1 MDKERSGER
10 MRLGAFFH
18 PTGNHVAAWLHP
30 DAQID
35 AGSNFRHY
43 AEITQ
48 TAERGKFDLMFVADA
63 VAVRDGNLSALSRW
77 PQYMVYFD
85 PLTLL
90 PAIAAVTKHIGVVA
104 TATTSYNEPYHIAR
118 KFASLDHISGG
129 RAGWNVVTSSAV
141 NEAQNFGREQHYEHG
156 ERYDRANEFVE
167 VVKGLWDSWEDDAF
181 IRDRSTGRYFDP
193 TKLHALNHKGKN
205 FSVRGPLNVARPPQG
220 HPVLFQAGSSE
231 AGRESAARFAEGVFT
246 PQHTLAGAQ
255 EFYRDLKGRMA
266 RYGRPPEALKIM
278 PGLNA
283 IVGRTAKE
291 AEEKHRFLQSKI
303 HPDVG
308 LELLSNQLDNMD
320 LSEYDLD
327 GPLPDIPDQ
336 VAALAGQ
343 TSMRNIV
350 GVDHPADLRAV
361 CWRARPADADRVAD
375 RHCRRHGKMV
385 PQLRGRRLPCAPAI
399 SAGRAQRFCR
409 SGNPGTTEPR
419 AVPHR
424 IRGRDLARKPG
435 PETAAEPL
443 HDRYHL
449 TTEPTSE
456 LAQHLAQRA
465 AGIGLACQPAAL
477 QGRHQ
482 PFADFVDNAAADALE
497 RRADQ
502 EPVAADCLDRCR
514 HAISDLVRRADQVE
528 PAIEAFGSEL
538 PQSLAAAPLRKLV
551 ERTLFAIGCD
561 PWQRRIEIELRE
573 VDIGYRADRRQRRL
587 DKARRGDHAAVLGAC
602 LLTCLAEDRID

>member
-1 MDKERSGER
+1 MRNERRGE
-10 MRLGAFFH
+10 MMKLGAFFH

-30 DAQID
+30 EAQID
-35 AGSNFRHY
+35 AGTNFGHY
-43 AEITQ
+43 AQIAQ

-63 VAVRDGNLSALSRW
+63 VAVRDGNLAALSRW
-77 PQYMVYFD
+77 PQYMAYFD

-246 PQHTLAGAQ
+246 PQHTLAGAR

-283 IVGRTAKE
+283 IVGRTANE
-291 AEEKHRFLQSKI
+291 AAEKHRFLQSKI

-327 GPLPDIPDQ
+327 GPLPDIPDH

-350 GVDHPADLRAV
+350 RWGREEGLTIRQIYERFAGARGQRTLIGSLVEIADDMEKWFGDYGVDGFLVHP
-361 CWRARPADADRVAD
+361 PY
-375 RHCRRHGKMV
+375 
-385 PQLRGRRLPCAPAI
+385 LP
-399 SAGRAQRFCR
+399 G
-409 SGNPGTTEPR
+409 
-419 AVPHR
+419 
-424 IRGRDLARKPG
+424 
-435 PETAAEPL
+435 
-443 HDRYHL
+443 
-449 TTEPTSE
+449 
-456 LAQHLAQRA
+456 
-465 AGIGLACQPAAL
+465 GLD
-477 QGRHQ
+477 
-482 PFADFVDNAAADALE
+482 DFVDLVIPELQNRGLF
-497 RRADQ
+497 RA
-502 EPVAADCLDRCR
+502 EYEGA
-514 HAISDLVRRADQVE
+514 
-528 PAIEAFGSEL
+528 
-538 PQSLAAAPLRKLV
+538 
-551 ERTLFAIGCD
+551 T
-561 PWQRRIEIELRE
+561 LRE
-573 VDIGYRADRRQRRL
+573 NMG
-587 DKARRGDHAAVLGAC
+587 
-602 LLTCLAEDRID
+602 LTRPPSRYTTVVT